1 MEGRLTTT
9 LRIPN
14 KLNKEIFSMSQS
26 KGMTKNSFILNILWD
41 YIKEN
46 KGERQKCMN
55 Q

>member
-41 YIKEN
+41 FIEKEE
-46 KGERQKCMN
+46 KEKCMN